1 MTTHEIRKRNR
12 LFRAL
17 QMAEHVTSWKREA
30 FSATKAQVEGGFDIG
45 LGTGLL
51 GCTECGCL
59 VPDEDGRGV
68 VRGAEERVWPHP
80 SIWGCCPGFCPQRVL
95 MSHCQNLF
103 SGNPVGRSEALVL
116 ASIKFRQYLR

>member
-17 QMAEHVTSWKREA
+17 QIAEHVTSWKTEA

-59 VPDEDGRGV
+59 VPDEDGRVLSV
-68 VRGAEERVWPHP
+68 VLKRGCGPIPASGGAVQG
-80 SIWGCCPGFCPQRVL
+80 SVL
-95 MSHCQNLF
+95 REF
-103 SGNPVGRSEALVL
+103 S
-116 ASIKFRQYLR
+116 